1 MDDRN
6 RVIDLYNNS
15 IVIYNNLKVIRENV
29 DYLLEC
35 LDYNFTINGNPVA
48 NDAINSVRSDLIDLR
63 SSMYNELL
71 EHLRQYF

>member
-35 LDYNFTINGNPVA
+35 LDYNFTINGSPVA